1 MELPFH
7 LRALPEEALDV
18 LRFFGSRGVPVAYAG
33 EIMDGCGLSDR
44 GFGKVIR
51 RLVTKGYLHMDGDQ
65 AYRLSDNGSRAVDE
79 LAQYDSANPA
89 QPRST
94 SPARSMSRDAAPV
107 QRRLLVVT
115 PGRLVAGQAT
125 PIAFGFQSAEPG
137 EELDEPVDVLVRV
150 SVLNGQ
156 PSRPKDESFTLV
168 NRTEYKPLTI
178 TPAAYDALRI
188 KLEAFQLDP
197 HSTDISVV
205 GGMYV
210 DLPVVA
216 ALDGIPAPVAYGT
229 DVTLS
234 RM

>member
-18 LRFFGSRGVPVAYAG
+18 LRFFGSRGAAVAYAG

-65 AYRLSDNGSRAVDE
+65 AYRLSDNGSRAVGE
-79 LAQYDSANPA
+79 LGEYDTANPA
-89 QPRST
+89 QPRSAG
-94 SPARSMSRDAAPV
+94 SSSLVNAGGAPV
-107 QRRLLVVT
+107 QRRMLLVA
-115 PGRLVAGQAT
+115 PGRLVSGQPTA
-125 PIAFGFQSAEPG
+125 IAFGFQSAEPG
-137 EELDEPVDVLVRV
+137 EELDAPVDVLVRV

-156 PSRPKDESFTLV
+156 PIRPKDESFTLV
-168 NRTEYKPLTI
+168 NRAEHKPLTI
-178 TPAAYDALRI
+178 TAGAFDALRL
-188 KLEAFQLDP
+188 KVEAFQLDA
-197 HSTDISVV
+197 HSTDISVA

-216 ALDGIPAPVAYGT
+216 AVDGTPAPVAYGT

-234 RM
+234 RA